1 MQDKDLYEAIMRNLI
16 RNRFDRLTIKELPAS
31 KNLIAVARHYGFND
45 LADEMQSDLDFE
57 LKCLLS

>member
-1 MQDKDLYEAIMRNLI
+1 MQDLHEQIMRNLI
-16 RNRFDRLTIKELPAS
+16 RNRFDRLTIGWVKDS

-57 LKCLLS
+57 LSKVL